1 MQYNSGKI
9 KSNGFPINSSFVNPN
24 IGQIDKD
31 RLHIVLK
38 LFGVRIVDLIKIVIA
53 YFIICLILSLLGL
66 SLPSIPALLK
76 WIKDVVVQ
84 IYNSDFVQNFL
95 SKLAAGVA

>member
-1 MQYNSGKI
+1 MLADLGKNLLAFI
-9 KSNGFPINSSFVNPN
+9 ASVPINLIIILV
-24 IGQIDKD
+24 IC
-31 RLHIVLK
+31 IVLK
-38 LFGVRIVDLIKIVIA
+38 LFGVRIIDLIKIVIA
-53 YFIICLILSLLGL
+53 YFVICLILSLLGL

-95 SKLAAGVA
+95 SKLATRTT

>member
-1 MQYNSGKI
+1 MLATIGNNLLAFIASV
-9 KSNGFPINSSFVNPN
+9 PINL
-24 IGQIDKD
+24 III
-31 RLHIVLK
+31 LIICIVLK
-38 LFGVRIVDLIKIVIA
+38 LFGVRFIDLLKIVAA

-95 SKLAAGVA
+95 SKLASCVA

>member
-1 MQYNSGKI
+1 MLADLGKNLLAFI
-9 KSNGFPINSSFVNPN
+9 ASVPINLV
-24 IGQIDKD
+24 II
-31 RLHIVLK
+31 LVICIVLK

-53 YFIICLILSLLGL
+53 YFIIFLILSLLGL

>member
-38 LFGVRIVDLIKIVIA
+38 LFGAPLIT
-53 YFIICLILSLLGL
+53 
-66 SLPSIPALLK
+66 
-76 WIKDVVVQ
+76 
-84 IYNSDFVQNFL
+84 IYL
-95 SKLAAGVA
+95 

>member
-1 MQYNSGKI
+1 MLADLGKNLLAFI
-9 KSNGFPINSSFVNPN
+9 ASVPINLV
-24 IGQIDKD
+24 II
-31 RLHIVLK
+31 LVICIVLK
-38 LFGVRIVDLIKIVIA
+38 LFGVRIIDLIKIVIA
-53 YFIICLILSLLGL
+53 YFVICFILSLLGL